1 MVAIFD
7 EVIGHD
13 DVVALLTA
21 ELDNPAQAYLFVGPS
36 NVGKATVARLF
47 AAGLVA
53 NGDEDVFRRAA
64 AAQHPDVVVVA
75 PDGRTAITVDQARSV
90 VSSAFLSPLEA
101 DRKVFLFEE
110 ASMLN
115 EGAANSLLKTIEEP
129 IRTSSFVLVADSED
143 DLPLTIASRCRT
155 VVFGRVSESEVVTG
169 LTGLGVEAP
178 RAEETARIAGGR
190 PGLALA
196 LATEPAA
203 AAYREAWLSVPGELT
218 DHPGDAYRLAAHVL
232 EASEPLLQAIKRR
245 QEDELQ
251 RSYGTDAPPRS
262 VTERQ
267 ERELKRASDALHVTG
282 LELLAAFYRDTA
294 AAQLGAEVQNT
305 DIPVGLLTRI
315 DIPTA
320 VARAE
325 RVFEAID
332 ALKAN
337 QRVTLALVALFVD
350 LGDDG

>member
-1 MVAIFD
+1 MVAVFD
-7 EVIGHD
+7 GVIGHH
-13 DVVALLTA
+13 DVVALLSS
-21 ELDNPAQAYLFVGPS
+21 ELENPAQAYLFVGPS
-36 NVGKATVARLF
+36 NVGKATAARLF
-47 AAGLVA
+47 AAALVA
-53 NGDEDVFRRAA
+53 DGDEDVFRRAA
-64 AAQHPDVVVVA
+64 AAGHPDVLVVA

-90 VSSAFLSPLEA
+90 VSSAVLSPLEA

-115 EGAANSLLKTIEEP
+115 DGAANALLKTIEEP
-129 IRTSSFVLVADSED
+129 IRTSAFVLVADSED
-143 DLPLTIASRCRT
+143 DLPMTIASRCRT
-155 VVFGRVSESEVVTG
+155 VVFGRVSEAEVVSG
-169 LTGLGVEAP
+169 LIRLGIDEA
-178 RAEETARIAGGR
+178 AAQETARIAGGR

-203 AAYREAWLSVPGELT
+203 AAYREAWLSVPAELS
-218 DHPGDAYRLAAHVL
+218 DHPGDAYRLAAKVL
-232 EASEPLLQAIKRR
+232 DASEPLLGAIKRR
-245 QEDELQ
+245 QQDEVR
-251 RSYGTDAPPRS
+251 RSYGDETPPKAIQD
-262 VTERQ
+262 RQ

-294 AAQLGAEVQNT
+294 AAQLGAELQNP

-315 DIPTA
+315 DVPTA

-332 ALKAN
+332 ALKSN